1 MPKIRTSSTTAD
13 VTKRGATSNSNS
25 NITKLLEQTNKSL
38 ADISAALKLQVA
50 SFTQSQKE
58 LAAERKR
65 QQKLEKEADQRRK
78 EAEAQRKKWEKSI
91 EKQNAELK
99 KAQKKAEKEAKAK
112 AKEANASKPTS
123 GKSTSS
129 SSNTSNEPSF
139 ASEVGQAVLPE
150 ANRPFMRSTVMG
162 AALGIDP
169 RLAQAFGLDE
179 IGKAVTTRVGKAGH
193 NMWEGF
199 KNFIHGDK
207 ANDSSKEEKGKAVK
221 EGAYG
226 SVTEANTPITRRL
239 DTIIKLLGGK
249 PPKEKKAEEKKE
261 EKGFFDTF
269 LGKAIKGMGRMLLPL
284 LAAGLMSLIKPF
296 IEKLLSN
303 LLGSILG
310 EELGGM
316 FGGIIADMLPGAIA
330 GYTYSKLVMGKAN
343 WKAILIGGGISL
355 AYYTIKRKVDEVM
368 DILNGEP
375 HEIKVEDYLDMAI
388 RGAIIG
394 ATCVGFG
401 KGSLKAAI
409 LGAGIGVGV
418 QWVINRVSDI
428 QKMIDGEEVE
438 IKEVTIGGVSIP
450 ESAFGAMISGAL
462 IGLKFG
468 GFKGMML
475 GALLG
480 GGLGMLWATI
490 TDFHNQLESAKNG
503 KYVEPKEVCGVPY
516 AIMTGLI
523 GGAGIGLK
531 FAGFWPGLV
540 VGALIGGLAGW
551 IMNEVQKYI
560 GKTRASEATAEKDLE
575 GNANFQQMEQQ
586 NQADQAIINDPNAD
600 PVEKKKAQARIAQA
614 KKLREDTKAKLAGFT
629 KWDKNGDGILDDKEQ
644 EALDN
649 GWFKSGNSMDMQDAM
664 KEMRSKGIA
673 VTKENLMQYEYDK
686 LSGQQQ
692 IMGNVIN
699 VANGLPTVPM
709 QTSSQM
715 SIIEAE
721 KTQTKLAE
729 ATEKLADMFEKVTEG
744 DLLGNETTVNVAST
758 PQRSSIEVYGSGS
771 AAQSSMGG

>member
-1 MPKIRTSSTTAD
+1 MPKIKTSSTVTD
-13 VTKRGATSNSNS
+13 VTKRGAESNSNV
-25 NITKLLEQTNKSL
+25 TRLLEETNKSL
-38 ADISAALKLQVA
+38 REISSALKVQIA
-50 SFTQSQKE
+50 STTQNQKMVE
-58 LAAERKR
+58 VERKR
-65 QQKLEKEADQRRK
+65 QLKLEKEAEQRRK
-78 EAEAQRKKWEKSI
+78 EEDARRRKA
-91 EKQNAELK
+91 EKQAEK
-99 KAQKKAEKEAKAK
+99 QIAEKKKAEKDAAKKAK
-112 AKEANASKPTS
+112 SQSVSKPTS
-123 GKSTSS
+123 GKPTSGTSS
-129 SSNTSNEPSF
+129 SSDKVFLE
-139 ASEVGQAVLPE
+139 EVGDAVMP
-150 ANRPFMRSTVMG
+150 ADRRQFAGSTIMG
-162 AALGIDP
+162 AAFGMDP
-169 RLAQAFGLDE
+169 AIAQMLGLDKV
-179 IGKAVTTRVGKAGH
+179 GKAVWDRTGGKL
-193 NMWEGF
+193 W
-199 KNFIHGDK
+199 DK
-207 ANDSSKEEKGKAVK
+207 AKGAIQGNASSKESKRSTGTSEKGEAKK
-221 EGAYG
+221 GAYG

-249 PPKEKKAEEKKE
+249 PPKEKAAAAPKK
-261 EKGFFDTF
+261 EKGFFDGF
-269 LGKAIKGMGRMLLPL
+269 IGKALSGLGKMLLPL
-284 LAAGLMSLIKPF
+284 LAAGLMSLVKPF

-310 EELGGM
+310 DEIGGM
-316 FGGIIADMLPGAIA
+316 LGGIIADMLPGAIA
-330 GYTYSKLVMGKAN
+330 GYTYSKLVFGKAN

-375 HEIKVEDYLDMAI
+375 HEIKVEDYLDAAI

-401 KGSLKAAI
+401 KGSLKAAV

-418 QWVINRVSDI
+418 QWIINRIGDI

-468 GFKGMML
+468 GMKGMVL
-475 GALLG
+475 GALMG

-503 KYVEPKEVCGVPY
+503 VYKEPKEICGVPY

-523 GGAGIGLK
+523 GGAGIGMK

-551 IMNEVQKYI
+551 IMNEIQKYI

-575 GNANFQQMEQQ
+575 SNANFQQIEAQ
-586 NQADQAIINDPNAD
+586 NQEDQAILNDPNASE
-600 PVEKKKAQARIAQA
+600 VEKKQARARIAQA

-629 KWDKNGDGILDDKEQ
+629 KWDKNNDGILDENEQ
-644 EALDN
+644 KALDS

-664 KEMRSKGIA
+664 KEMNRKGIA
-673 VTKENLMQYEYDK
+673 VTKENLMQYEASK

-692 IMGNVIN
+692 IMNNVIN
-699 VANGLPTVPM
+699 AANGLPTVPM
-709 QTSSQM
+709 QTSTQM
-715 SIIEAE
+715 SLIEAQE
-721 KTQTKLAE
+721 NQTKLTE
-729 ATEKLADMFEKVTEG
+729 ATERLADLFEQGMTTEEG
-744 DLLGNETTVNVAST
+744 GFGKKTTINMASVN
-758 PQRSSIEVYGSGS
+758 QSSIDVYGSGS
-771 AAQSSMGG
+771 AAQSSIGGSY